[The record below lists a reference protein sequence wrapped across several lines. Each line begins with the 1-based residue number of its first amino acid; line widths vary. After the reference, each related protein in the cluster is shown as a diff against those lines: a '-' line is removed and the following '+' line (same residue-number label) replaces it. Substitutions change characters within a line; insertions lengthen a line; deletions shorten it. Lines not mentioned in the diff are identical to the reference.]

1 MVKYGLWVEL
11 IARAGR
17 ERDVAAFLIDALPAV
32 QRESGT
38 VCWFGVRLDHATF
51 AIFDAFE
58 SEEGR
63 EAHLAGAVAEALGDR
78 ADDLLARPPE
88 LRKLDVLAAK
98 LADG

>member
-32 QRESGT
+32 QRETGT
-38 VCWFGVRLDHATF
+38 ICWFGVRLDHATF

-63 EAHLAGAVAEALGDR
+63 DAHLAGAVAEALADR
-78 ADDLLARPPE
+78 ADDLFAQPPAI
-88 LRKLDVLAAK
+88 RKLDVLAAK
-98 LADG
+98 LAGG